1 MRAIVLGVLLLAVL
15 SASTEVRGD
24 MKVVKLCGR
33 EFIRAVIYTC
43 GGSRWRRLL
52 DEQELTVCQ
61 ERFTFTVSTMLNWR
75 TFYYQMNRL
84 DPQPYNSQRQ
94 GTDSEEPLNYRTRAE
109 GELSP
114 RARRDL
120 NQLLTTACCQWG
132 CNKKDLSSLC

>member
-1 MRAIVLGVLLLAVL
+1 MRAVILCVLLLAVL
-15 SASTEVRGD
+15 SASTEVQGD

-52 DEQELTVCQ
+52 DEQDLTGVGSEAVLPSGNGIPEC
-61 ERFTFTVSTMLNWR
+61 S
-75 TFYYQMNRL
+75 
-84 DPQPYNSQRQ
+84 DPQAYNSQRQ
-94 GTDSEEPLNYRTRAE
+94 GTDSEEPLNYRTQAE